1 MRESWRDRKTS
12 HWIREETKVPNIME
26 IICKLKW
33 NWLVFW
39 REEQT
44 TVGQSALRS
53 GRAEDIQGTEEDQG
67 RDEGRTWMVS
77 KNCHHVAQ
85 KWSSR
90 EENHF

>member
-1 MRESWRDRKTS
+1 
-12 HWIREETKVPNIME
+12 ME
-26 IICKLKW
+26 LGWFFGEKNRQPLD
-33 NWLVFW
+33 NQHYVQDAP
-39 REEQT
+39 RT
-44 TVGQSALRS
+44 Y
-53 GRAEDIQGTEEDQG
+53 IQGTEEDQG